1 MGANKFIQK
10 KERQRKR
17 KKRFRNIIILIVLV
31 IILINLVYKIPY
43 FDIKHIKVQNNNIVS
58 SEEIY
63 VIGEKVKGENIF
75 YTKLDSI
82 QKEIKKNTY
91 VDSVEIERKL
101 PSTIIVK
108 VNEKKPFFYIN
119 NEGKYYVFS
128 EDAKLID
135 IKDSMAD
142 LEVPE
147 VVGLE
152 LGDIK
157 LGESIV
163 FNKDNKRKVKYIS
176 DLFLNISN
184 PIDDSFD
191 KKNISLIE
199 IPEFFNCSFKYKNLT
214 IKLGKDEEIL
224 DKLNKAFQ
232 IIKEK
237 EYQDSIGYIDVSYYK
252 LPAVHIEG

>member
-58 SEEIY
+58 TEEIY
-63 VIGEKVKGENIF
+63 AIGEKVKGENIF

-119 NEGKYYVFS
+119 NEEKYYVFS

-135 IKDSMAD
+135 IKDSMSD

>member
-17 KKRFRNIIILIVLV
+17 KKKIRNIIILVILVIVL
-31 IILINLVYKIPY
+31 LNLVYKIPY
-43 FDIKHIKVQNNNIVS
+43 FDIKHIKVQNNDIVS
-58 SEEIY
+58 TEEIY
-63 VIGEKVKGENIF
+63 SICEKVKGENIF
-75 YTKLDSI
+75 YTKLDNI
-82 QKEIKKNTY
+82 QKKIKKNTY
-91 VDSVEIERKL
+91 IDSVEITRKL

-108 VNEKKPFFYIN
+108 IKERDPFFYIN

-128 EDAKLID
+128 ENAILLD
-135 IKDSMAD
+135 IKDTIMD
-142 LEVPE
+142 IDVPE

-152 LGDIK
+152 LGDITI
-157 LGESIV
+157 GESIA
-163 FNKDNKRKVKYIS
+163 FNKDNERKVKYIS
-176 DLFLNISN
+176 DLYLYMSN
-184 PIDDSFD
+184 PIDDSFNR
-191 KKNISLIE
+191 KNISLIE

-214 IKLGKDEEIL
+214 IKLGKNEELL

-237 EYQDSIGYIDVSYYK
+237 EFEDSIGYIDVSYYK